1 MWFSIVTLDYQR
13 VASRF
18 CNSASLAQVHF
29 RFYSQT
35 RCSSKN
41 HARNNTIQYDTYT
54 QLLIFDL
61 CKFRACQGFMG
72 EKHTACPFRELMTRP
87 WWAWTK
93 GQRPQD
99 LSASLA
105 ACRTVLCVA
114 WNMWHIS
121 IMIQMHNY
129 KIIPAYDFLP
139 LTIDFFSSITDLSY
153 VLCLSYI
160 IHLVYPHIRYIN
172 RYVKHDKNYIF

>member
-1 MWFSIVTLDYQR
+1 
-13 VASRF
+13 
-18 CNSASLAQVHF
+18 
-29 RFYSQT
+29 
-35 RCSSKN
+35 
-41 HARNNTIQYDTYT
+41 
-54 QLLIFDL
+54 
-61 CKFRACQGFMG
+61 
-72 EKHTACPFRELMTRP
+72 MTRP

-160 IHLVYPHIRYIN
+160 IHLVYPHIGYIN
-172 RYVKHDKNYIF
+172 RYVKHDKNYILNLNGRSAKVNINFTALSHQFLESVVVFQVLGTYMFLFLMCSYIPSHIYRISLAIANHIPCKSVVYHFLVVCLM